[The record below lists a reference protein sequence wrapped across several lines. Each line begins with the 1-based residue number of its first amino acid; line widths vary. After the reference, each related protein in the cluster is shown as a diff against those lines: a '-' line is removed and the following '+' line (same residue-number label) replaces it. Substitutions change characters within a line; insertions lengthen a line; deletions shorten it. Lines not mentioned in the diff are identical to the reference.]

1 MADKRDYYEVL
12 GVSKEASAD
21 EIKRAFKHLAIKYH
35 PDRNKAPD
43 AAAKFSEINEAYQ
56 VLSDPEKRQAYDQFG
71 FNGVNGGQAGG
82 NPFGDASSF
91 SDIFGDVFSD
101 LFGQGRGGRS
111 GPSVVP
117 GRDMRIAMILT
128 LEEAVKGCTKNIKLK
143 TYVPCP
149 DCAATGSKSRS
160 KPVTCPHCHGTGQVL
175 ATLHGFMQFAQTCP
189 HCGGRGTII
198 KDPCSSCG
206 GSGRVLK
213 SKTLEV
219 KVPAGIDNG
228 DRIRLL
234 GEGEAGFNGAPAG
247 NLYVEFKV
255 KPHEI
260 FTRDGNDLLCEVPV
274 SFTTAA
280 LGGQVEVPTLD
291 GRLKVTVPPETQ
303 SGSKL
308 RIPRKGVKSYNSS
321 IPGNLICKVVVETP
335 VNLNEE
341 QKDLLRKLEISLNG
355 GDINSQAT
363 EITDGAKTAEH
374 SPRKE
379 GFLNNMKKFFE
390 DLSK

>member
-206 GSGRVLK
+206 GSGRVCLGGER
-213 SKTLEV
+213 SH
-219 KVPAGIDNG
+219 AGWNAG
-228 DRIRLL
+228 RTAAIRLH
-234 GEGEAGFNGAPAG
+234 N
-247 NLYVEFKV
+247 
-255 KPHEI
+255 I
-260 FTRDGNDLLCEVPV
+260 
-274 SFTTAA
+274 
-280 LGGQVEVPTLD
+280 
-291 GRLKVTVPPETQ
+291 
-303 SGSKL
+303 
-308 RIPRKGVKSYNSS
+308 
-321 IPGNLICKVVVETP
+321 
-335 VNLNEE
+335 VNCAVFML
-341 QKDLLRKLEISLNG
+341 ISLLAMWK
-355 GDINSQAT
+355 I
-363 EITDGAKTAEH
+363 
-374 SPRKE
+374 
-379 GFLNNMKKFFE
+379 GFHNADFALESRQPVQFYPYRCQNVRICNKYFI
-390 DLSK
+390 